1 MNKTSDEWD
10 DLCTPKQNQMLDAGF
25 EKSLT
30 KDQSVER
37 VAPTVAEKKVQL
49 NLVKQNFAQQKD
61 NLYDL
66 TDQFDVS
73 KQESA
78 VQQSFTEE

>member
-49 NLVKQNFAQQKD
+49 NLVK
-61 NLYDL
+61 
-66 TDQFDVS
+66 
-73 KQESA
+73 
-78 VQQSFTEE
+78 